1 MSYKSLVKFILQ
13 DFLFVLMLLWNFL
26 EWQEGALG
34 LVYDFGVVRGQ
45 CMRTQ
50 LSLGVNPVSLLF
62 AQLAHQL

>member
-45 CMRTQ
+45 CMTWG
-50 LSLGVNPVSLLF
+50 LSGASV
-62 AQLAHQL
+62 